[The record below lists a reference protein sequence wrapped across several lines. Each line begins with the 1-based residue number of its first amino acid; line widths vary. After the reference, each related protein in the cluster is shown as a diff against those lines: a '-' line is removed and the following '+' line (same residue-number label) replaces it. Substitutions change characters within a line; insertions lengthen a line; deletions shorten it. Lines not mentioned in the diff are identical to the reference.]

1 MPRSVALA
9 IGAAVLA
16 SSATPAADSNVPARR
31 SLPPAETLVAQAT
44 PANNHVIDRS
54 HETVS
59 EMNSRVADLNNPLA
73 RANSRITNSSNRFN
87 QSKQQ
92 LAQTSPGSSA
102 PGNADLP
109 LRSNPTNDPIS
120 QPGVPS
126 SPMNTTPANPN
137 PTNPT
142 NPINLNSNSGGPTD
156 AGRMTLPADLTGPIE
171 QPASDST
178 GVPRELGVAQ
188 EEALNNS
195 QRRRDYEL
203 IDTQATEFR
212 QRFLQAEAIEIRLP
226 MPDQMIPLGPKL
238 PPIRLEARYTRPISL
253 NDCVD
258 YALDHNLEIRIQK
271 TDVDSRK
278 WLLFGSVGRYLPD
291 IFTNY
296 RHEYLKGGRLVGGI
310 IPVTFNTPNVTT
322 AAGFNFFG
330 FRGGEVTFGA
340 LSALHTYKAQKQR
353 LFGAINDTLL
363 DVTRGYYTMLRNE
376 ALLEIQTRAVDVS
389 QAQVNLNQQL
399 ETAGTGTRF
408 QVLQSETQLARDQ
421 QNLLTQE
428 VSLRR
433 AAIDLGTILNLDTDV
448 NLLSVES
455 QVKKVRL
462 ISAEA
467 DINRLI
473 TLAIENRPELKQ
485 FEQLRIAAKRNVQVA
500 AAPLYPQLN
509 FFGNITGSGA
519 TLGRSIVYSQPSFRQ
534 VPLAGAPVTTPIIRT
549 GNGGFTVD
557 NSSLGFG
564 QTPGSSL
571 VLPTGSE
578 FIPPAA
584 VNRQVR
590 SSYNIGIQVDWNFE
604 AMGTRSLANIQ
615 SNRALARGAQ
625 LRSNQELMRVL
636 QEVRDSYL
644 TSQTAERQIE
654 VATKAVISAAEQL
667 RLSRVRL
674 ANGVGTNIDVINAQ
688 RDFTTSLVNKADS
701 IVAFNIAQAELLR
714 NIGLIGRQTLIA
726 GRPVR

>member
-1 MPRSVALA
+1 MILRRNNGIVPRSVALA
-9 IGAAVLA
+9 IGVAAVAA
-16 SSATPAADSNVPARR
+16 SSVSA
-31 SLPPAETLVAQAT
+31 AET
-44 PANNHVIDRS
+44 NNRS
-54 HETVS
+54 QDPVLQL
-59 EMNSRVADLNNPLA
+59 NNRVADLNNPLA
-73 RANSRITNSSNRFN
+73 KANNRLAQSSQRFARSSSSNR
-87 QSKQQ
+87 QI
-92 LAQTSPGSSA
+92 AQTAPGSTT
-102 PGNADLP
+102 PGNGDLP
-109 LRSNPTNDPIS
+109 LRSNPTNDPIN
-120 QPGVPS
+120 QPGVPTA
-126 SPMNTTPANPN
+126 PLNTPPANPN
-137 PTNPT
+137 SPTA
-142 NPINLNSNSGGPTD
+142 PISLDSPAGSPTD
-156 AGRMTLPADLTGPIE
+156 AGKMTLPPDLTGPID
-171 QPASDST
+171 QPASDET
-178 GVPRELGVAQ
+178 GVPKELGVAQ
-188 EEALNNS
+188 EEALNS
-195 QRRRDYEL
+195 AQRRRDFEL

-226 MPDQMIPLGPKL
+226 MPDQMIPLGGKL

-253 NDCVD
+253 TDCVD
-258 YALDHNLEIRIQK
+258 YALDHNLDIRIQR

-278 WLLFGSVGRYLPD
+278 WLYYGSLGRYLPD

-296 RHEYLKGGRLVGGI
+296 RQEYLKGGRLIGGI

-322 AAGFNFFG
+322 AAGFNFYG
-330 FRGGEVTFGA
+330 FRGGAITFGA
-340 LSALHTYKAQKQR
+340 LSALHTYKAQKQQY
-353 LFGAINDTLL
+353 FGAINDALL
-363 DVTRGYYTMLRNE
+363 ETTRAYYTMVRNE

-399 ETAGTGTRF
+399 ESAGTGTRF

-455 QVKKVRL
+455 QIKKVRL
-462 ISAEA
+462 IDGNI

-473 TLAIENRPELKQ
+473 TLAVENRPELKQ
-485 FEQLRIAAKRNVQVA
+485 FEHLRIAAKRNVQVA

-519 TLGRSIVYSQPSFRQ
+519 TLGKSIVYSQPSFNT
-534 VPLAGAPVTTPIIRT
+534 VPLAGTPLTTPIIRT
-549 GNGGFTVD
+549 GNSTGFTVD

-578 FIPPAA
+578 FIPPAQ

-590 SSYNIGIQVDWNFE
+590 SSYNLGFQVDWNFE

-654 VATKAVISAAEQL
+654 VATKAVISAAEEL
-667 RLSRVRL
+667 RLARVRL

-688 RDFTTSLVNKADS
+688 RDFTTALVNKADA
-701 IVAFNIAQAELLR
+701 IVAFNIAQAQLLR
-714 NIGLIGRQTLIA
+714 DIGLIGRQTLTS
-726 GRPVR
+726 GRQVR

>member
-1 MPRSVALA
+1 MILKRNRRIVSRSVALA
-9 IGAAVLA
+9 LGVAAVAA
-16 SSATPAADSNVPARR
+16 SSTSA
-31 SLPPAETLVAQAT
+31 AETDVT
-44 PANNHVIDRS
+44 IRS
-54 HETVS
+54 QDPVS
-59 EMNSRVADLNNPLA
+59 PLNSRVADLNNPLA
-73 RANSRITNSSNRFN
+73 KANNRLAQTSQRLNTSRRI
-87 QSKQQ
+87 
-92 LAQTSPGSSA
+92 AQTSPGSTS
-102 PGNADLP
+102 PGNGDLP

-120 QPGVPS
+120 QPGVPTAPLNTS
-126 SPMNTTPANPN
+126 SPSSN

-142 NPINLNSNSGGPTD
+142 APIDLNSTD
-156 AGRMTLPADLTGPIE
+156 AGRMDLPPDLTGPIE

-188 EEALNNS
+188 EEALNS
-195 QRRRDYEL
+195 AQRRRDFEL
-203 IDTQATEFR
+203 IDTQANEFR

-226 MPDQMIPLGPKL
+226 MPDQMIPLGGKL

-253 NDCVD
+253 ADCVD
-258 YALDHNLEIRIQK
+258 YCLDHNLDIRIQS
-271 TDVDSRK
+271 TEVDSRK
-278 WLLFGSVGRYLPD
+278 WLYYGSLGRYLPD

-296 RHEYLKGGRLVGGI
+296 RQEYLKGGRLVGGI

-322 AAGFNFFG
+322 AAGFNFYG
-330 FRGGEVTFGA
+330 FRGGAITFGA
-340 LSALHTYKAQKQR
+340 LAALHTYKAQKQQY
-353 LFGAINDTLL
+353 FGAINDALL
-363 DVTRGYYTMLRNE
+363 ETTRTYYGMVRNE

-399 ETAGTGTRF
+399 ESAGTGTRF

-421 QNLLTQE
+421 QNLLTQQ

-433 AAIDLGTILNLDTDV
+433 SAIDLGTILNLDTDV

-462 ISAEA
+462 IDANV

-473 TLAIENRPELKQ
+473 TLAVENRPELKQ
-485 FEQLRIAAKRNVQVA
+485 FEHLRIAAKRNVQVA

-519 TLGRSIVYSQPSFRQ
+519 TLGRSIVYSQPSFNT
-534 VPLAGAPVTTPIIRT
+534 VPLAGQPLSTPIIRT
-549 GNGGFTVD
+549 GNSTGFTVD

-578 FIPPAA
+578 FVPPAP

-590 SSYNIGIQVDWNFE
+590 SSYNLGFQVDWNFE

-636 QEVRDSYL
+636 QEVRASYL

-654 VATKAVISAAEQL
+654 VATKAVISGAEEL

-688 RDFTTSLVNKADS
+688 RDFTTALVNKADA
-701 IVAFNIAQAELLR
+701 IVAFNIAQVQLLR
-714 NIGLIGRQTLIA
+714 DIGLIGRQTLTT
-726 GRPVR
+726 GRQVR

>member
-1 MPRSVALA
+1 MIVIKNKGLLPSSVALA
-9 IGAAVLA
+9 VGSIVAAA
-16 SSATPAADSNVPARR
+16 SATKAADTDLQLQSQDSITQSNQRF
-31 SLPPAETLVAQAT
+31 AEF
-44 PANNHVIDRS
+44 
-54 HETVS
+54 
-59 EMNSRVADLNNPLA
+59 NNPLA
-73 RANSRITNSSNRFN
+73 RANQRLEQYSRSGRSHRLLPAFQSTSVSSN
-87 QSKQQ
+87 KQI
-92 LAQTSPGSSA
+92 AQTSPGSTS
-102 PGNADLP
+102 PGNGDLP

-120 QPGVPS
+120 QPGIPSVPL
-126 SPMNTTPANPN
+126 NTTPANPN
-137 PTNPT
+137 PANSSSPDSTN
-142 NPINLNSNSGGPTD
+142 
-156 AGRMTLPADLTGPIE
+156 AGRMTLPPDLVGPIE
-171 QPASDST
+171 QPASDQT
-178 GVPRELGVAQ
+178 GVPRELGVPQ
-188 EEALNNS
+188 EEALSNP
-195 QRRRDYEL
+195 QRRRDFEL

-212 QRFLQAEAIEIRLP
+212 QRFLQGEAIEIRLP
-226 MPDQMIPLGPKL
+226 MPDQMIPLGETL

-258 YALDHNLEIRIQK
+258 YALDHNLDIRIQQ

-278 WLLFGSVGRYLPD
+278 WLLYGSVGRYLPD

-296 RHEYLKGGRLVGGI
+296 RQEYLKGGRLVGGI

-330 FRGGEVTFGA
+330 FRGGEVTFGV

-353 LFGAINDTLL
+353 LFGTINDALL
-363 DVTRGYYTMLRNE
+363 ETTRAYYLMVRNE

-399 ETAGTGTRF
+399 ESAGTGTRF
-408 QVLQSETQLARDQ
+408 QVLQSETQLAKDQ

-433 AAIDLGTILNLDTDV
+433 AAINLGTILNLNTDV

-462 ISAEA
+462 IDEHV

-485 FEQLRIAAKRNVQVA
+485 FEHLRIAAKRNVQVA

-519 TLGRSIVYSQPSFRQ
+519 TLGKSIVYSQPGFNT
-534 VPLAGAPVTTPIIRT
+534 VPLAGAPLTNPIIRT
-549 GNGGFTVD
+549 GNGATFAVD

-564 QTPGSSL
+564 QVPGSSL

-578 FIPPAA
+578 FIPPAQ

-590 SSYNIGIQVDWNFE
+590 SSYNLGFQIDWNFE
-604 AMGTRSLANIQ
+604 AMGTRSMANIQ

-654 VATKAVISAAEQL
+654 VATKAVISAAESL

-674 ANGVGTNIDVINAQ
+674 ANGVGTNIDVINGQ
-688 RDFTTSLVNKADS
+688 RDFTTSLVNKADA
-701 IVAFNIAQAELLR
+701 IIAFNIAQAQLLR
-714 NIGLIGRQTLIA
+714 DIGLIGRQTLTT
-726 GRPVR
+726 GRMVR